1 MDRGVGEGRHQAA
14 RIAQAAH
21 PEDDPV
27 HRLAAGRREFRLR
40 LPRRETAR
48 DAVVDLGWHRHHL
61 LLRARLPAAAG
72 VPRRAAMPRPRHE
85 GGDPRR
91 GRPASA
97 RRKVPQCVFFQIS
110 QRLVSRRP
118 CAPDRTR
125 RHRHLRP
132 FRRHPES
139 RRRAHRHRR
148 DLPPGGTVAGG
159 AGIDRGRP
167 AVAERRA
174 RDPVR
179 APARGPHPRR
189 RPARAHQEADPR
201 QHHAAPRAGEDPAGH
216 RHPAHHLRQDHRARR
231 ARGDPRPAGE
241 EHRRAGQSAGAGA
254 VPRPRG
260 VARMTTVMASPVRP
274 RPATA
279 PARAA
284 LEALGRCWELV
295 LVDDGSDDG
304 SAPLLDAIAA
314 EDARVTVVHFRRNYG
329 QTAAF
334 MAGLD
339 LARGAIVV
347 PMDGDL
353 QNDPDDI
360 AKLLAKLD
368 EGFDVVSGWRKDR
381 QDHALKR
388 NLPSRIANWLISR
401 VSGVPLHDYGCSLK
415 AYRRDV
421 LDGVKLYGEM
431 HRFVPIYAAWN
442 GARVTELPVRHHPRL
457 HGQSKYGLER
467 VLKVVLDLLVVKFL
481 FRYANKPMY
490 VFGGFGVLSLLVGGV
505 AGVWAL
511 ALKLFAGTALIQ
523 TPLPL
528 LAVFLC
534 VIGIMSLLM
543 GLLAEMLNR
552 TYHESQGKP
561 VYRISR
567 IVRAGSGD

>member
-1 MDRGVGEGRHQAA
+1 
-14 RIAQAAH
+14 
-21 PEDDPV
+21 
-27 HRLAAGRREFRLR
+27 
-40 LPRRETAR
+40 
-48 DAVVDLGWHRHHL
+48 
-61 LLRARLPAAAG
+61 
-72 VPRRAAMPRPRHE
+72 
-85 GGDPRR
+85 
-91 GRPASA
+91 
-97 RRKVPQCVFFQIS
+97 
-110 QRLVSRRP
+110 
-118 CAPDRTR
+118 
-125 RHRHLRP
+125 
-132 FRRHPES
+132 
-139 RRRAHRHRR
+139 
-148 DLPPGGTVAGG
+148 
-159 AGIDRGRP
+159 
-167 AVAERRA
+167 
-174 RDPVR
+174 
-179 APARGPHPRR
+179 
-189 RPARAHQEADPR
+189 
-201 QHHAAPRAGEDPAGH
+201 
-216 RHPAHHLRQDHRARR
+216 
-231 ARGDPRPAGE
+231 
-241 EHRRAGQSAGAGA
+241 
-254 VPRPRG
+254 
-260 VARMTTVMASPVRP
+260 MTTVMASPVRP

-279 PARAA
+279 PAPEVTVTIPLYNEADNLPTLYARVRAA